1 MNIIGYKLDFDG
13 KKWFELKK
21 INGEYIW
28 VRSFI
33 LYETYINIGYIG
45 LLPSIEHLF
54 IKRDYDCTYE
64 SYFFNFHLHKYKIIC
79 IILDFLQ
86 LIILSPLYFIA
97 IIYALIMTFTEF
109 IEGRK

>member
-33 LYETYINIGYIG
+33 LYETYINIGY
-45 LLPSIEHLF
+45 F
-54 IKRDYDCTYE
+54 K
-64 SYFFNFHLHKYKIIC
+64 
-79 IILDFLQ
+79 DF
-86 LIILSPLYFIA
+86 
-97 IIYALIMTFTEF
+97 
-109 IEGRK
+109 